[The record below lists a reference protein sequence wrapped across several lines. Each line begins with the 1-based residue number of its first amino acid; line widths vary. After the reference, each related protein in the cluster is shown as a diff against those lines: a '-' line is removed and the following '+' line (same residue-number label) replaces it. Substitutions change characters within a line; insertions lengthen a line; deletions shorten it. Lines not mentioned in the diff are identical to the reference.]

1 MTFRLV
7 TDTFAQLDVPLR
19 SLRLKSPTLHN
30 SYLQEAEADC
40 FSSQPSTR
48 RAAPGKRS

>member
-30 SYLQEAEADC
+30 SYLQEAEATKQTYERRG
-40 FSSQPSTR
+40 SSF
-48 RAAPGKRS
+48 AVAVA